1 MTTVRIRYPK
11 TRPRRRLGFYAPSL
25 LVAALA
31 GTLSCGGDGSTAPT
45 PPPPPP
51 PPPPAPPTAVG
62 SIPDQALDRGQS
74 VTIDASAYFRDPN
87 GDALSYA
94 AESNRESVAEVAISG
109 ADVTVTATELGTA
122 TVTVTASDPGGL
134 SANQSFGVVVSGSVE
149 DEFDSP
155 ASLNDWESE
164 NAEIA
169 VADGVLN
176 ITNRTEGRLGIAER
190 REMPAVNQWTIQ
202 ARMGRTTRRASP
214 GVVSLTGHSRFTAV
228 RLVLRTL
235 DDDER
240 DRDRAR
246 DETAAAASRNYEFA
260 VFDGTAGEWVLVTN
274 LSGGSASVLEEPG
287 EFTDLALGH
296 ESGDFVAYAGEAG
309 TAEEL
314 FRFDLATSD
323 VDGVALG
330 EIVSDVTGLWLVN
343 QGAPGLTAQH
353 DRVSVTGTGTDAI
366 PPDGAIIADAPD
378 AVARSISVAG
388 PDADRAALVALY
400 EATGGRNWK
409 NSENWLTDAPLGD
422 WYGVYTDDVGRV
434 VQVFL
439 RGEWDRDRDEW
450 TSHGL
455 SGPIPSALGD
465 LTNLETL
472 ALSGNELT
480 SSIPPE
486 LGRLTRLAHL
496 DLCPNQLVGTIP
508 PELGDLN
515 SLRTLCLGE
524 NRLEG
529 PLPAELGSLVN
540 LERLYLRDLGL
551 SGSIPP
557 ELGRLTSLLEI
568 QLQSNQLTGHIPP
581 EFGRLVNLGSLNLSH
596 NNLTGDI
603 PPELGSLASLIWLVL
618 NDNEL
623 TGPIPPEL
631 GDLAR
636 LKQLRLEGNNLT
648 GPIPSPLSD
657 LTNLEFLWLGQNAL
671 TGSVPSELGNLVKLR
686 QLRLGGNDLTG
697 EIPSTFGALTSLEFL
712 WLGQNRITG
721 PIPPELGNLANL
733 ESLWLGWNDL
743 TGPIPPEL
751 GNLTTLTGLNVEH
764 NRLAGPIPPELGDLA
779 NLTYLKFGQNLLT
792 SRLPDNLLSLA
803 LDVFWW
809 DGNAGLCVPD
819 TSVFRAWLAGIE
831 DHRSG
836 PFCSGA
842 AGRSRSTKP
851 DPRELGSPGA
861 MLGFDRLAAPP
872 GPHFDRL
879 GPLVRPG
886 R

>member
-1 MTTVRIRYPK
+1 MTVRTRRPK
-11 TRPRRRLGFYAPSL
+11 TLRRRGSL
-25 LVAALA
+25 CAAWLIVAGLA

-45 PPPPPP
+45 PQPPPP
-51 PPPPAPPTAVG
+51 PPPPAPPAAVG
-62 SIPDQALDRGQS
+62 SIPDQALESGQS
-74 VTIDASAYFRDPN
+74 VTIDASTYFRDPN
-87 GDALSYA
+87 GDALSYT
-94 AESNRESVAEVAISG
+94 AESSRGNVAEVAVSG
-109 ADVTVTATELGTA
+109 ADVTVTAAELGTA

-149 DEFDSP
+149 DDFDSP

-190 REMPAVNQWTIQ
+190 REMPAVNEWTIQ

-214 GVVSLTGHSRFTAV
+214 GVVSLTGHGRFTAV

-235 DDDER
+235 DDDDR

-246 DETAAAASRNYEFA
+246 DETAAVASRNYEFA

-274 LSGGSASVLEEPG
+274 LSGGSGSVLEEPG

-323 VDGVALG
+323 VDGVGLG

-353 DRVSVTGTGTDAI
+353 DRVSVTGTGSDAM
-366 PPDGAIIADAPD
+366 PPDGAMIADAPD
-378 AVARSISVAG
+378 AATRNVSVTG

-400 EATGGRNWK
+400 EATDGPNWY
-409 NSENWLTDAPLGD
+409 NSDNWLTDASLGD
-422 WYGVYTDDVGRV
+422 WVGVTVNTRGRV
-434 VQVFL
+434 TRL
-439 RGEWDRDRDEW
+439 ALSGWWDTDTGEPVRYGLSGRVPPELGQLADLESLSVASND
-450 TSHGL
+450 L
-455 SGPIPSALGD
+455 SGPIPAELGT
-465 LTNLETL
+465 LANLLQLNLRHNNLSGPIPPELGTLANLESL
-472 ALSGNELT
+472 YLGGNDLT
-480 SSIPPE
+480 SSIPAVLGDFENLKTLE
-486 LGRLTRLAHL
+486 LSYNNLTG
-496 DLCPNQLVGTIP
+496 PIP
-508 PELGDLN
+508 PDLSGLATLEFLSLESNELTGSIPVELADLANLKHLHLAWNGLTGPVPAELGDL
-515 SLRTLCLGE
+515 
-524 NRLEG
+524 
-529 PLPAELGSLVN
+529 AN
-540 LERLYLRDLGL
+540 LEFLGL
-551 SGSIPP
+551 
-557 ELGRLTSLLEI
+557 E
-568 QLQSNQLTGHIPP
+568 
-581 EFGRLVNLGSLNLSH
+581 VNA
-596 NNLTGDI
+596 
-603 PPELGSLASLIWLVL
+603 LA
-618 NDNEL
+618 
-623 TGPIPPEL
+623 GPIPPEL
-631 GDLAR
+631 GDLAH
-636 LKQLRLEGNNLT
+636 LTQLRLEGNSLT

-697 EIPSTFGALTSLEFL
+697 EIPSAFGALTSLEFL

-721 PIPPELGNLANL
+721 PIPPELGNLTNL

-764 NRLAGPIPPELGDLA
+764 NRLAGPIPPELGDLV
-779 NLTYLKFGQNLLT
+779 NLTYLKLGQNLLT
-792 SRLPDNLLSLA
+792 NRLPDDLLRLT
-803 LDVFWW
+803 LNVFWW